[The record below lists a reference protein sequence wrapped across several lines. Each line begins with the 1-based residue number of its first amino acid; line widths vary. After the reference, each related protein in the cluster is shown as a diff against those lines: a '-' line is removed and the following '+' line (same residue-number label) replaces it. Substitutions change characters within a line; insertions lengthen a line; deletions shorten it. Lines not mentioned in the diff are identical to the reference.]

1 MFTHRLN
8 ILATALTV
16 VGLPVIFDGLLP
28 SQSVLGATSYYMKDI
43 NGKFSVFEIT
53 KSPIFR

>member
-28 SQSVLGATSYYMKDI
+28 RQSVLGARYYYKNDI
-43 NGKFSVFEIT
+43 NGNFSVF
-53 KSPIFR
+53 

>member
-43 NGKFSVFEIT
+43 NGNFSVF
-53 KSPIFR
+53 